1 MEVLDD
7 PDDEVLDELDVPV
20 EDVLVEDEP
29 LEDSLPDELPVELLA
44 EEELPEELE
53 PLPDPERE
61 SVR

>member
-20 EDVLVEDEP
+20 EDEP
-29 LEDSLPDELPVELLA
+29 LEDSLPDELPEELPVELLA
-44 EEELPEELE
+44 EEELE

>member
-7 PDDEVLDELDVPV
+7 PDDEVLDELDVP
-20 EDVLVEDEP
+20 VEDEP